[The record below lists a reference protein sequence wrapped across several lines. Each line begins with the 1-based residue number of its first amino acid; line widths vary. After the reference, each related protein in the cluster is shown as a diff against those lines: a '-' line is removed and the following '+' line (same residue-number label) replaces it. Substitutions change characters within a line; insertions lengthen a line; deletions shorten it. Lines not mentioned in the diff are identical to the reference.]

1 MLLFED
7 LILMAICWVCGI
19 LTGGG
24 LGCALGVQ
32 RHVDRERE
40 EETEEEEELKL
51 QRRVDA

>member
-32 RHVDRERE
+32 RHIEHERALELE
-40 EETEEEEELKL
+40 EDEACSK
-51 QRRVDA
+51 